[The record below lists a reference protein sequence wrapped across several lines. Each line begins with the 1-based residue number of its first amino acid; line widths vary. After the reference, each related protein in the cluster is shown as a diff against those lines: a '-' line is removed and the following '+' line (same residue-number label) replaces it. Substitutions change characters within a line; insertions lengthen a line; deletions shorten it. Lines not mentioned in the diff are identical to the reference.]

1 MALTQKSMTD
11 VVAALNSGEIT
22 MDQLLS
28 QLATEKQYI
37 RRGTSYSELKYD
49 GISFIAGAPAKV
61 FTVDSERIDREGKK
75 VESKPRKKNSE
86 NGAS

>member
-11 VVAALNSGEIT
+11 VVAALNSGELT

-49 GISFIAGAPAKV
+49 GVSFIAGAPAKV
-61 FTVDSERIDREGKK
+61 FTLDTARIDREGKE
-75 VESKPRKKNSE
+75 VERKERAKKSE